1 MAIPSGAPRFAWDL
15 TNAEAFLF
23 NGDNTVRRALT
34 AGEKELLAGEDLT
47 TFIEEDD
54 GTLRG
59 GWVAL
64 VFPPLELHGYLMSLA
79 SVSSARNSE
88 YSTDTTDGY
97 DGTWT
102 VLPDPTQIASPN
114 HIDDTY
120 GFVTPLAG
128 VRGVRY
134 GYTSNLTSID
144 RNQYRFLHLYGIP
157 EGSVDRL
164 ALWHPTLDEPLA
176 GDAFDAG
183 TTEQGTLLTDTFRV
197 KNLAASATA
206 NTVGVAI
213 HVYDNSDSTPAQS
226 TWVELSDDGSTFG
239 ATVALG
245 NLAAG
250 AISDV
255 LTLRRDVPAAAS
267 VGALACHVRAT
278 PASWS

>member
-15 TNAEAFLF
+15 TSAEAFVF
-23 NGDNTVRRALT
+23 NVDNTERRVLT

-47 TFIEEDD
+47 SFGPPETVY
-54 GTLRG
+54 RG

-64 VFPPLELHGYLMSLA
+64 VFPPLELHGYLMGLR
-79 SVSSARNSE
+79 SVTSNRTSE
-88 YSTDTTDGY
+88 YSTDTTDGF

-102 VLPDPTQIASPN
+102 AFPNNSQSNPAN
-114 HIDDTY
+114 HIDDTSE
-120 GFVTPLAG
+120 FVTPVAG

-134 GYTSNLTSID
+134 GYSVTQTTLD
-144 RNQYRFLHLYGIP
+144 RQLYRFLHLYGIP

-183 TTEQGTLLTDTFRV
+183 ITEQGTLLTDSFRV

-206 NTVGVAI
+206 NTVEVAI

>member
-15 TNAEAFLF
+15 TNAEAFVF
-23 NGDNTVRRALT
+23 DIDNSDRRVLT

-47 TFIEEDD
+47 PFGPPESAY
-54 GTLRG
+54 LG

-64 VFPPLELHGYLMSLA
+64 VFPPLELHGYLMSLQ
-79 SVSSARNSE
+79 SSTSHVDPE

-102 VLPDPTQIASPN
+102 TFPNDSQFAAAN
-114 HIDDTY
+114 HIDDTSE
-120 GFVTPLAG
+120 FVTPVAG

-134 GYTSNLTSID
+134 GYNTTLTSIS
-144 RNQYRFLHLYGIP
+144 RNRYRFLHLYGIP

-226 TWVELSDDGSTFG
+226 TWVELSDDGVIFG
-239 ATVALG
+239 PTVALG